1 MQSMADKQLGIV
13 SDSPLH
19 KSTLAKAVAECG
31 LSVAINTSPDRITPQ
46 EMADESIEG
55 WIVDLADED
64 KWADFLDEF
73 LDTATVP
80 LLFGEGEVP
89 AFNSSDFKRWQKRF
103 NKKLESLF
111 DLPAVPALPDI
122 PLAAAPSTESVT
134 PEPTEELPPVVMTK
148 AVDSEIIV
156 EGGSLSG
163 QPTTP
168 RISLPA
174 NIKHKAV
181 KGTPAQ
187 YIWVLGAS
195 LGGPGAVKRF
205 LDVLPEGLP
214 VGFVYAQ
221 HIDNNFLPVLTQ
233 VLGRHSVYDMKPCS
247 HKRKVGVGEVHIVP
261 VNHQIQCNAQDGIV
275 FLHNRRWQ
283 GLYNPAISSVMQE
296 LVNAY
301 GPDSGSIIFSG
312 MGEDATEGAIA
323 MADGGAEVWVQKLS
337 TCASAS
343 MPESVLGTGRCSFQG
358 TPEELAEKLVQFI
371 AAKDQNAVR
380 IDDNHEISMDD
391 PIYPF

>member
-1 MQSMADKQLGIV
+1 MADKQLGIV

-31 LSVAINTSPDRITPQ
+31 LSVAINTSPDRITSE

-111 DLPAVPALPDI
+111 DIPVVSALSGI
-122 PLAAAPSTESVT
+122 AATPPTATESPAQLESSDV
-134 PEPTEELPPVVMTK
+134 EAPPVITR
-148 AVDSEIIV
+148 ALDSEVIV
-156 EGGSLSG
+156 EGGSLGG
-163 QPTTP
+163 QPTKS

-174 NIKHKAV
+174 NIKTKAV

-283 GLYNPAISSVMQE
+283 GLYNPAISSVMKE

-323 MADGGAEVWVQKLS
+323 MADAGAEVWVQKLS

-343 MPESVLGTGRCSFQG
+343 MPESVLGTGRCTFQG
-358 TPEELAEKLVQFI
+358 TPEELAEKLVQYI
-371 AAKDQNAVR
+371 AAKHQDAVR
-380 IDDNHEISMDD
+380 IDDNHEISIDD